1 MKNSDI
7 AYGGDEEPEY
17 DENGELIEYYAI
29 RPNKTQIKRDIS
41 EMAALAEEL
50 THLTEPQLAS
60 MKIPEK
66 IEAAIIATKKMP
78 ATKPARKRQLKFIT
92 AQLRDV
98 ELVEIMEN
106 LNRIKSKS
114 AHGVREHHQAEKWR
128 DRLIAS
134 GGNDVLTELLNQ
146 FSSADHQRLRQLQR
160 KAQKEAKEDKPPKSS
175 RLLYQYLKEL
185 IMNSA

>member
-78 ATKPARKRQLKFIT
+78 ATKPARKRQLKFIN
-92 AQLRDV
+92 AQLRNI
-98 ELVEIMEN
+98 ELDTVMEN
-106 LNRIKSKS
+106 LDRLKSKS
-114 AHGVREHHQAEKWR
+114 AHGIREHHQAETWR
-128 DRLIAS
+128 DRLIAD
-134 GGNDVLTELLNQ
+134 GGNDVLTELVKQ
-146 FSSADHQRLRQLQR
+146 FPDVDRQYLRQLQR
-160 KAQKEAKEDKPPKSS
+160 NAEKESKAEKPPKSA
-175 RLLYQYLKEL
+175 RMLYQYLKAL
-185 IMNSA
+185 ISQ